1 MRDFTDR
8 KNQLE
13 DRLKELGE
21 RIHRIEDDL
30 DDPMPKDSEEQAVER
45 EDDEVLE
52 RLGAQSA
59 QEVQLIRAALARIE
73 DGTYGDCMKCGEP
86 ISEERLDAVPHAAL
100 CRDCAR

>member
-21 RIHRIEDDL
+21 RINRIEDDL

>member
-21 RIHRIEDDL
+21 RINRIEDDL
-30 DDPMPKDSEEQAVER
+30 DDPMPKDAEEQAVER

-73 DGTYGDCMKCGEP
+73 DGVYGDCMKCGEP